1 MKQRDETLQYVEQE
15 VESVKKMF
23 ERKEISLCEDY
34 EAKLTQKD
42 QRITELEQEMNS
54 KSEELEAMTQQAQQ
68 VPS

>member
-1 MKQRDETLQYVEQE
+1 
-15 VESVKKMF
+15 MF